1 MGGECHEFNDNAMD
15 TYPLIEVVKAVEKAK
30 NEHKPTLVYIHSGA
44 DLNVNHR
51 VVADAVLTALRLKP
65 NETF

>member
-1 MGGECHEFNDNAMD
+1 M
-15 TYPLIEVVKAVEKAK
+15 EVVKAVEKAK

-51 VVADAVLTALRLKP
+51 VVANAVLTALKLKP